1 MSDTTLLTDGQG
13 TPSAAAPAEAAAAA
27 NTPPAEGTPAAE
39 GAPAAAE
46 TPTPAEGGELNPDGT
61 PKTGEETK
69 DGEGKK
75 PEDEKKPEKNANHG
89 APEGDKDY
97 EDFKP
102 EEGAEEYNADLVK
115 EAKTIAKELDLS
127 QEGAARLNK
136 AAHEMAKS
144 MAAAQLDVLQTAR
157 QEWQAAVKADPEIGG
172 TKLKENLATASKALE
187 AFGDADFK
195 TMLEKSGLGDNP
207 AMVRFA
213 FKVGKAMS
221 EDSMVV
227 GKPAPRDNRTRA
239 ERMYP
244 NQPK

>member
-1 MSDTTLLTDGQG
+1 MSDATLLTEGQG
-13 TPSAAAPAEAAAAA
+13 TPSAAAPAEAAASPAA
-27 NTPPAEGTPAAE
+27 GDPPAE
-39 GAPAAAE
+39 GAPAAE
-46 TPTPAEGGELNPDGT
+46 TPAPAEDGGQPSPNGDT
-61 PKTGEETK
+61 PKPGEGEAPK

-75 PEDEKKPEKNANHG
+75 PEDEKKPEKNPNHG

-102 EEGAEEYNADLVK
+102 EEGADEFNADLVK
-115 EAKTIAKELDLS
+115 EAKTIAKKLDLS
-127 QEGAARLNK
+127 QEGAAELNR

-213 FKVGKAMS
+213 FKIGKAMS
-221 EDSMVV
+221 DDSMVV
-227 GKPAPRDNRTRA
+227 GRPTPHDNRTRA